1 MNSLLPRFTILFRG
15 MVRILGWE
23 DYSCVVDGPSML
35 VGADGDYFRNGRE
48 PFVTIV
54 LFFMGKLF
62 GLHGEDKG

>member
-1 MNSLLPRFTILFRG
+1 